1 MRHAKPSATTC
12 LGTPARCALFAAG
25 LLLLA
30 GCNLT
35 GQNTTQGNGTT
46 PAAGSAGTSPTG
58 SMANDPL
65 LGGGTA
71 LPAAGTAQPPNRAVA
86 TTPTPQPPTGA
97 TGGVPPIPPPSSTT
111 SPAVLAGG
119 GVRGNLNADGRDLR
133 ISSGSPAPGGVGDRL
148 PDPWQKS
155 PVTSTPQGGGSGVAL
170 TSGVG
175 NSEAFKQLQFELV
188 TKRNVVWQKF
198 EMQDTT
204 GQWKYSCSIPNRKD
218 PSYRT
223 LVEVRAADALEAMQL
238 AINKIDADQK

>member
-35 GQNTTQGNGTT
+35 GQNTTQGNGTGGAA
-46 PAAGSAGTSPTG
+46 PAAPTG
-58 SMANDPL
+58 DRANDPL
-65 LGGGTA
+65 LGGGTP
-71 LPAAGTAQPPNRAVA
+71 LPAAGTPQPPNRAMA
-86 TTPTPQPPTGA
+86 TNPNPAQPATGSA
-97 TGGVPPIPPPSSTT
+97 GGVPPLPPPSGTT

-133 ISSGSPAPGGVGDRL
+133 ISSGSPAPAGVG
-148 PDPWQKS
+148 DPWQKA
-155 PVTSTPQGGGSGVAL
+155 PVTTLPGNGSGVAL

-175 NSEAFKQLQFELV
+175 NAEAFKQLQFELI
-188 TKRNVVWQKF
+188 TRRNVVWQKF

-223 LVEVRAADALEAMQL
+223 LVEVRATDALEAMQL